1 MKVDVAKDAKERVL
15 GANGPMKNEDDL
27 LKVRTVLFGRL
38 QP

>member
-1 MKVDVAKDAKERVL
+1 MDVAKDAKERVL

-27 LKVRTVLFGRL
+27 LKVLTELFERL